1 MLFVQFFFLKRVIY
15 MNFVVP
21 IITSIAIITSVLNYI
36 INPGIIFAH
45 DKSEEKYYCFYCKMV
60 YPKLSRKNEHCDICQ
75 ICITKYDHHCGV
87 IGKCV
92 GKYNMLLFILL
103 ALSAMGFIISIFLV
117 IISFVI

>member
-15 MNFVVP
+15 MNYVVP
-21 IITSIAIITSVLNYI
+21 IITSLATISSILNYI

-45 DKSEEKYYCFYCKMV
+45 NKSEEKFYCFYCKMV
-60 YPKLSRKNEHCDICQ
+60 YPKLSLKNEHCDICQ

-92 GKYNMLLFILL
+92 GKYNMFLFILL
-103 ALSAMGFIISIFLV
+103 ALSSMGFIISIFLI

>member
-92 GKYNMLLFILL
+92 GKYNMFLFILL
-103 ALSAMGFIISIFLV
+103 AFSSMGFFISILLD
-117 IISFVI
+117 IICFII